1 MAMASPDAAAGLTS
15 RSDGRTRQRSVA
27 LKTGAIQALLAV
39 NGFIMVYPLVVM
51 VMSSFKTNAEIF
63 TSPFALP
70 HSLSL
75 ANAHKIWA
83 DTNFVRYLANS
94 IGITSASILLIL
106 VFSTMAAY
114 AIARYE
120 YRLNGAILMFFV
132 SGMTVPLKLAIIPLF
147 LQLDALHLIDTYAGL
162 VLVYVAMGIPS
173 AVFIMTGFLR
183 SLPREL
189 EESARMDGAGEARI
203 MVSIMLPLARP
214 ALVIVAIQNAVP
226 IWNDFFFPL
235 ILITSD
241 ERKTLPQGLT
251 TFVGEFVTD
260 WGVLFT
266 GLTLAAL
273 PIMILYIAL
282 SRQFIAG
289 ITQGAVK

>member
-1 MAMASPDAAAGLTS
+1 VKERGQS
-15 RSDGRTRQRSVA
+15 
-27 LKTGAIQALLAV
+27 LKNGAIHGVLLLNA
-39 NGFIMVYPLVVM
+39 FIMVYPLFVM
-51 VMSSFKTNAEIF
+51 VISSFKTNAEIF

-70 HSLSL
+70 HSFSL
-75 ANAHKIWA
+75 ANAQKVWT

-94 IGITSASILLIL
+94 IGVTAASIVLI
-106 VFSTMAAY
+106 VIFATMAAY

-120 YRLNGAILMFFV
+120 FRGNALILMFFL

-147 LQLDALHLIDTYAGL
+147 IQLDTLHLIDSYAGL

-189 EESARMDGAGEARI
+189 EEAPRIDGASEWQV
-203 MVSIMLPLARP
+203 MMLVMLPLARP
-214 ALVIVAIQNAVP
+214 AMVIVAIQNAVP

-241 ERKTLPQGLT
+241 SLKTLPQGLT
-251 TFVGEFVTD
+251 VFMGEFTTN

-266 GLTLAAL
+266 GLSLAAL
-273 PIMILYIAL
+273 PITLVYIAL
-282 SRQFIAG
+282 SRHFIAG

>member
-1 MAMASPDAAAGLTS
+1 VRNSG
-15 RSDGRTRQRSVA
+15 QF
-27 LKTGAIQALLAV
+27 LKNGAIQGVLLLNA
-39 NGFIMVYPLVVM
+39 FIMVYPLFGM
-51 VMSSFKTNAEIF
+51 LISSFKTNAEIF

-70 HSLSL
+70 HSFSL
-75 ANAHKIWA
+75 ANAQKVWT

-94 IGITSASILLIL
+94 IGVTGASIVLIV

-120 YRLNGAILMFFV
+120 FRGNALMLMFFL

-147 LQLDALHLIDTYAGL
+147 IQLDTLHLIDSYAGL

-189 EESARMDGAGEARI
+189 EEAPRIDGASELQV
-203 MVSIMLPLARP
+203 MMLVMLPLARP
-214 ALVIVAIQNAVP
+214 AMVIVAIQNAVP

-241 ERKTLPQGLT
+241 SLKTLPQGLT
-251 TFVGEFVTD
+251 VFMGEFTTN

-266 GLTLAAL
+266 GLSLAAL
-273 PIMILYIAL
+273 PITLVYIAL
-282 SRQFIAG
+282 SRHFIAG

>member
-1 MAMASPDAAAGLTS
+1 MRTS
-15 RSDGRTRQRSVA
+15 ARTGEF
-27 LKTGAIQALLAV
+27 LKNGGIQAVLLINA
-39 NGFIMVYPLVVM
+39 FIMVYPLFVM
-51 VMSSFKTNAEIF
+51 VISSFKTNAEIF
-63 TSPFALP
+63 TSPFAMP
-70 HSLSL
+70 ESFSL
-75 ANAHKIWA
+75 ANAEKVWT

-94 IGITSASILLIL
+94 IGVTAASIILI
-106 VFSTMAAY
+106 VVVSTMAAY

-120 YRLNGAILMFFV
+120 FRGSTLILMFFL

-147 LQLDALHLIDTYAGL
+147 IQLDTLHLLDTYAGL

-189 EESARMDGAGEARI
+189 EEAPRVDGANEWHI
-203 MVSIMLPLARP
+203 MMQIMLPLARP
-214 ALVIVAIQNAVP
+214 AMVIVAIQNAVP

-241 ERKTLPQGLT
+241 NLKTLPQGLT
-251 TFVGEFVTD
+251 VFMGEFTTN

-266 GLTLAAL
+266 GLSLAAL
-273 PIMILYIAL
+273 PITLVYIAL
-282 SRQFIAG
+282 SRHFIAG

>member
-1 MAMASPDAAAGLTS
+1 MRTSARTGEFLKNGGL
-15 RSDGRTRQRSVA
+15 
-27 LKTGAIQALLAV
+27 QAVLLINA
-39 NGFIMVYPLVVM
+39 FIMVYPLFVM
-51 VMSSFKTNAEIF
+51 VISSFKTNAEIF
-63 TSPFALP
+63 TSPFAMP
-70 HSLSL
+70 ESFSL
-75 ANAHKIWA
+75 ANAEKVWT

-94 IGITSASILLIL
+94 IGVTAASIILI
-106 VFSTMAAY
+106 VVVSTMAAY

-120 YRLNGAILMFFV
+120 FRGSTLILMFFL

-147 LQLDALHLIDTYAGL
+147 IQLDTLHLLDTYAGL

-189 EESARMDGAGEARI
+189 EEAPRVDGANEWHI
-203 MVSIMLPLARP
+203 MMQIMLPLARP
-214 ALVIVAIQNAVP
+214 AMVIVAIQNAVP

-241 ERKTLPQGLT
+241 NLKTLPQGLT
-251 TFVGEFVTD
+251 VFMGEFTTN

-266 GLTLAAL
+266 GLSLAAL
-273 PIMILYIAL
+273 PITLVYIAL
-282 SRQFIAG
+282 SRHFIAG

>member
-1 MAMASPDAAAGLTS
+1 VKNGGQL
-15 RSDGRTRQRSVA
+15 
-27 LKTGAIQALLAV
+27 LKNGAIQAVLLLNA
-39 NGFIMVYPLVVM
+39 FIMIYPLFVM
-51 VMSSFKTNAEIF
+51 VISSFKTNAEIF

-70 HSLSL
+70 HSFSL
-75 ANAHKIWA
+75 ANAGKVWT

-94 IGITSASILLIL
+94 IGVTAASIVLI
-106 VFSTMAAY
+106 VIFSTMAAY

-120 YRLNGAILMFFV
+120 FRGNALILMFFL

-147 LQLDALHLIDTYAGL
+147 IQLDTLHLIDTYAGL

-183 SLPREL
+183 ALPREL
-189 EESARMDGAGEARI
+189 EEAPRIDGASEWQV
-203 MVSIMLPLARP
+203 MMLVMLPLARP
-214 ALVIVAIQNAVP
+214 AMVIVAIQNAVP

-241 ERKTLPQGLT
+241 SLKTLPQGLT
-251 TFVGEFVTD
+251 VFMGEFTTN

-266 GLTLAAL
+266 GLSLAAL
-273 PIMILYIAL
+273 PITLVYIAL
-282 SRQFIAG
+282 SRHFIAG
-289 ITQGAVK
+289 TTQGAVK

>member
-1 MAMASPDAAAGLTS
+1 MKNSG
-15 RSDGRTRQRSVA
+15 QF
-27 LKTGAIQALLAV
+27 LKNGAIQGVLLLNA
-39 NGFIMVYPLVVM
+39 FIMVYPLFVM
-51 VMSSFKTNAEIF
+51 LISSFKTNAEIF

-70 HSLSL
+70 HSFSL
-75 ANAHKIWA
+75 ANAEKVWT

-94 IGITSASILLIL
+94 IGVTGTSIVLIV

-120 YRLNGAILMFFV
+120 FRGNALMLMFFL

-147 LQLDALHLIDTYAGL
+147 IQLDTLHLIDSYAGL

-189 EESARMDGAGEARI
+189 EEAPRIDGASELQV
-203 MVSIMLPLARP
+203 MMLVMLPLARP
-214 ALVIVAIQNAVP
+214 AMVIVAIQNAVP

-241 ERKTLPQGLT
+241 SLKTLPQGLT
-251 TFVGEFVTD
+251 VFMGEFTTN

-266 GLTLAAL
+266 GLSLAAL
-273 PIMILYIAL
+273 PITLVYIAL
-282 SRQFIAG
+282 SRHFIAG

>member
-1 MAMASPDAAAGLTS
+1 MTLRGEFFKNGATQAVL
-15 RSDGRTRQRSVA
+15 A
-27 LKTGAIQALLAV
+27 LNA
-39 NGFIMVYPLVVM
+39 FIMVYPLFVM
-51 VMSSFKTNAEIF
+51 IMSSFKTNKEIF

-70 HSLSL
+70 NSFSL
-75 ANAHKIWA
+75 ANIEKVWT

-94 IGITSASILLIL
+94 VGITATSIALILLL
-106 VFSTMAAY
+106 GTMAAY

-120 YRLNGAILMFFV
+120 FRGNSFVLMFFL

-147 LQLDALHLIDTYAGL
+147 IQLDSLHLIDTYAGL

-173 AVFIMTGFLR
+173 AIFIMTGFLR

-189 EESARMDGAGEARI
+189 EEAARIDGANDLRI
-203 MVSIMLPLARP
+203 MVSVMLPLARP
-214 ALVIVAIQNAVP
+214 AMVIVAIQNAVP

-235 ILITSD
+235 ILISSD
-241 ERKTLPQGLT
+241 QLKTLPQGLT
-251 TFVGEFVTD
+251 VFMGEFTTN

-266 GLTLAAL
+266 GLSLAAL
-273 PIMILYIAL
+273 PITLLYIAL

-289 ITQGAVK
+289 ITQGSVK

>member
-1 MAMASPDAAAGLTS
+1 
-15 RSDGRTRQRSVA
+15 V
-27 LKTGAIQALLAV
+27 
-39 NGFIMVYPLVVM
+39 
-51 VMSSFKTNAEIF
+51 IF
-63 TSPFALP
+63 A
-70 HSLSL
+70 
-75 ANAHKIWA
+75 
-83 DTNFVRYLANS
+83 
-94 IGITSASILLIL
+94 
-106 VFSTMAAY
+106 TMAAY

-120 YRLNGAILMFFV
+120 FRGNALILMFFL

-147 LQLDALHLIDTYAGL
+147 IQLDTLHLIDSYAGL

-189 EESARMDGAGEARI
+189 EEAPRIDGASEWQV
-203 MVSIMLPLARP
+203 MMLVMLPLARP
-214 ALVIVAIQNAVP
+214 AMVIVAIQNAVP

-241 ERKTLPQGLT
+241 SLKTLPQGLT
-251 TFVGEFVTD
+251 VFMGEFTTN

-266 GLTLAAL
+266 GLSLAAL
-273 PIMILYIAL
+273 PITLVYIAL
-282 SRQFIAG
+282 SRHFIAG

>member
-1 MAMASPDAAAGLTS
+1 MRASAGA
-15 RSDGRTRQRSVA
+15 GEF
-27 LKTGAIQALLAV
+27 LKNGGIQAVLLINA
-39 NGFIMVYPLVVM
+39 FIMVYPLFVM
-51 VMSSFKTNAEIF
+51 VISSFKTNAEIF
-63 TSPFALP
+63 TSPFAMP
-70 HSLSL
+70 ESFSL
-75 ANAHKIWA
+75 ANAEKVWT

-94 IGITSASILLIL
+94 IGVTTASIILIV
-106 VFSTMAAY
+106 VFSSMAAY

-120 YRLNGAILMFFV
+120 FRGSTLILMFFL

-147 LQLDALHLIDTYAGL
+147 IQLDTLHLLNTYAGL

-189 EESARMDGAGEARI
+189 EEAPRVDGASEWRI
-203 MVSIMLPLARP
+203 MMQIMLPLARP
-214 ALVIVAIQNAVP
+214 AMVIVAIQNAVP

-241 ERKTLPQGLT
+241 DLKTLPQGLT
-251 TFVGEFVTD
+251 VFMGEFTTN

-266 GLTLAAL
+266 GLSLAAL
-273 PIMILYIAL
+273 PITLVYIAL
-282 SRQFIAG
+282 SRHFIAG

>member
-1 MAMASPDAAAGLTS
+1 MIVRRQFLTDS
-15 RSDGRTRQRSVA
+15 
-27 LKTGAIQALLAV
+27 AIQVVLALNA
-39 NGFIMVYPLVVM
+39 FIMIYPLIVM
-51 VMSSFKTNAEIF
+51 VLSSFKTNAEIF

-70 HSLSL
+70 QSFTL
-75 ANAHKIWA
+75 ANAGKVWT
-83 DTNFVRYLANS
+83 DTNFVQYLANS
-94 IGITSASILLIL
+94 LIVTGASIVLIL
-106 VFSTMAAY
+106 LFSTMAAY

-120 YRLNGAILMFFV
+120 FRFSNAVLMFFL

-147 LQLDALHLIDTYAGL
+147 IQLDTLHLIDTYTGL

-173 AVFIMTGFLR
+173 AIFIMTGFLR

-189 EESARMDGAGEARI
+189 EEAARLDGANELRV
-203 MVSIMLPLARP
+203 MVSVMLPMTRP
-214 ALVIVAIQNAVP
+214 AMVIVAIQNAVP

-241 ERKTLPQGLT
+241 RLKTLPQGLT
-251 TFVGEFVTD
+251 VFMGEFTTN

-266 GLTLAAL
+266 GLSLAAL
-273 PIMILYIAL
+273 PITLVYIAL

>member
-1 MAMASPDAAAGLTS
+1 VRTS
-15 RSDGRTRQRSVA
+15 ARTGEF
-27 LKTGAIQALLAV
+27 LKNGGIQAVLLINA
-39 NGFIMVYPLVVM
+39 FIMVYPLFVM
-51 VMSSFKTNAEIF
+51 VISSFKTNAEIF
-63 TSPFALP
+63 TSPFAMP
-70 HSLSL
+70 ESFSL
-75 ANAHKIWA
+75 ANAEKVWT

-94 IGITSASILLIL
+94 IGVTAASIILI
-106 VFSTMAAY
+106 VVVSTMAAY

-120 YRLNGAILMFFV
+120 FRGSTLILMFFL

-147 LQLDALHLIDTYAGL
+147 IQLDTLHLLDTYAGL

-189 EESARMDGAGEARI
+189 EEAPRVDGANEWHI
-203 MVSIMLPLARP
+203 MMQIMLPLARP
-214 ALVIVAIQNAVP
+214 AMVIVAIQNAVP

-241 ERKTLPQGLT
+241 NLKTLPQGLT
-251 TFVGEFVTD
+251 VFMGEFTTN

-266 GLTLAAL
+266 GLSLAAL
-273 PIMILYIAL
+273 PITLVYIAL
-282 SRQFIAG
+282 SRHFIAG

>member
-1 MAMASPDAAAGLTS
+1 VIVRRQFLTDS
-15 RSDGRTRQRSVA
+15 
-27 LKTGAIQALLAV
+27 AIQVVLALNA
-39 NGFIMVYPLVVM
+39 FIMIYPLIVM
-51 VMSSFKTNAEIF
+51 VLSSFKTNAEIF

-70 HSLSL
+70 QSFTL
-75 ANAHKIWA
+75 ANAGKVWT
-83 DTNFVRYLANS
+83 DTKFVQYLANS
-94 IGITSASILLIL
+94 LIVTGASIVLIL
-106 VFSTMAAY
+106 LFSTMAAY

-120 YRLNGAILMFFV
+120 FRFSNAVLMFFL

-147 LQLDALHLIDTYAGL
+147 IQLDTLHLIDTYTGL

-173 AVFIMTGFLR
+173 AIFIMTGFLR

-189 EESARMDGAGEARI
+189 EEAARLDGANELRV
-203 MVSIMLPLARP
+203 MVSVMLPMTRP
-214 ALVIVAIQNAVP
+214 AMVIVAIQNAVP

-241 ERKTLPQGLT
+241 RLKTLPQGLT
-251 TFVGEFVTD
+251 VFMGEFTTN

-266 GLTLAAL
+266 GLSLAAL
-273 PIMILYIAL
+273 PITLVYIAL

>member
-1 MAMASPDAAAGLTS
+1 MSATVG
-15 RSDGRTRQRSVA
+15 TREPGEL
-27 LKTGAIQALLAV
+27 LKNGAIQLMLAINAV
-39 NGFIMVYPLVVM
+39 IMIYPLFVM

-63 TSPFALP
+63 SSPFALP
-70 HSLSL
+70 SSFSLT
-75 ANAHKIWA
+75 NAERVWNE
-83 DTNFVRYLANS
+83 TNFVRYLANS
-94 IGITSASILLIL
+94 VGITMAAVALILL
-106 VFSTMAAY
+106 FSTMAAY
-114 AIARYE
+114 AIARYQF
-120 YRLNGAILMFFV
+120 RLSALVLMFFL

-147 LQLDALHLIDTYAGL
+147 IQLDSLGLVDSYAGL

-183 SLPREL
+183 TLPREL
-189 EESARMDGAGEARI
+189 EESARMDGASEFRI
-203 MVSIMLPLARP
+203 MRSIMLPLARP

-235 ILITSD
+235 VLITSD
-241 ERKTLPQGLT
+241 NLKTLPQGLT
-251 TFVGEFVTD
+251 VFVGEFTTD

-273 PIMILYIAL
+273 PITLLYIVL
-282 SRQFIAG
+282 SKQFISG

>member
-1 MAMASPDAAAGLTS
+1 MKDRGETV
-15 RSDGRTRQRSVA
+15 RNGT
-27 LKTGAIQALLAV
+27 IQLLLIVNAV
-39 NGFIMVYPLVVM
+39 IMLYPLFVM

-63 TSPFALP
+63 SSPLGLP
-70 HSLSL
+70 THFST
-75 ANAHKIWA
+75 ANLEKVWA
-83 DTNFVRYLANS
+83 ETNFVRYLANS
-94 IGITSASILLIL
+94 VGITVASVALILLC
-106 VFSTMAAY
+106 STLAGY
-114 AIARYE
+114 AIARYQF
-120 YRLNGAILMFFV
+120 RLSSIVLMFFL

-147 LQLDALHLIDTYAGL
+147 IQLDSLGLVDSYLGL

-183 SLPREL
+183 TLPREL
-189 EESARMDGAGEARI
+189 EESARIDGASEFRI
-203 MVSIMLPLARP
+203 MRSIMLPLARP

-235 ILITSD
+235 VLITSD
-241 ERKTLPQGLT
+241 NLKTLPQGLT
-251 TFVGEFVTD
+251 VFVGEFTTD

-273 PIMILYIAL
+273 PITLVYIVL
-282 SRQFIAG
+282 SKQFISG

>member
-1 MAMASPDAAAGLTS
+1 VSATVGTS
-15 RSDGRTRQRSVA
+15 EPGEL
-27 LKTGAIQALLAV
+27 LKNGAIQLMLAINAV
-39 NGFIMVYPLVVM
+39 IMIYPLFVM

-63 TSPFALP
+63 SSPFALP
-70 HSLSL
+70 SSFSLT
-75 ANAHKIWA
+75 NAERVWNE
-83 DTNFVRYLANS
+83 TNFVRYLANS
-94 IGITSASILLIL
+94 VGITIAAVALILL
-106 VFSTMAAY
+106 FSTMAAY
-114 AIARYE
+114 AIARYQF
-120 YRLNGAILMFFV
+120 RLSALVLMFFL

-147 LQLDALHLIDTYAGL
+147 IQLDSLGLVDSYAGL

-183 SLPREL
+183 TLPREL
-189 EESARMDGAGEARI
+189 EESARMDGASEFRI
-203 MVSIMLPLARP
+203 MRSIMLPLARP

-235 ILITSD
+235 VLITSD
-241 ERKTLPQGLT
+241 ELKTLPQGLT
-251 TFVGEFVTD
+251 VFVGEFTTD

-273 PIMILYIAL
+273 PITLLYIVL
-282 SRQFIAG
+282 SKQFISG